1 MANERASL
9 KVKAREIIGKRIKN
23 LRKDGQIPAIIYGKN
38 RKNQLVSLDGLEFN
52 KVIAQTGETS
62 LIEVDDGINK
72 IPCIVRQQQY
82 SPVKNHVIHVDLFA
96 VDLKEKV
103 EAQIPLAFIGQS
115 PAVVDQDGT
124 LIEVK
129 SEVRVEALPTDL
141 VNEIEVDISSLK
153 TFENILSVAD
163 IKSPAGI
170 TILDHLEE
178 ILAKVEPP
186 RSEEELKALEEKPDE
201 TKAIEEVQSETKE
214 GTAEIPASEQTEKSE
229 GQSKQ

>member
-1 MANERASL
+1 MSERVPL
-9 KVKAREIIGKRIKN
+9 KVKSREITGKQTKN
-23 LRKDGQIPAIIYGKN
+23 LRKGGQIPAIIYGKN
-38 RKNQLVSLDGLEFN
+38 RKNQLVSIDSLEFN

-103 EAQIPLAFIGQS
+103 EAQIPLAFFGQS

-153 TFENILSVAD
+153 TFESILSVAD
-163 IKSPAGI
+163 IKAPAGI
-170 TILDHLEE
+170 TILDNFEE
-178 ILAKVEPP
+178 TIAKVEPP

-201 TKAIEEVQSETKE
+201 TKAIEEVKSETKE
-214 GTAEIPASEQTEKSE
+214 GTAEVPASEQTEKSE
-229 GQSKQ
+229 EQSKQ